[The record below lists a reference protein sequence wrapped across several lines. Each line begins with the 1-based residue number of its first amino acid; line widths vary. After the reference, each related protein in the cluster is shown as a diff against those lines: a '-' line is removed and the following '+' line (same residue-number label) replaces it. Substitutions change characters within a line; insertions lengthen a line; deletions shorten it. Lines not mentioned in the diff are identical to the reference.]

1 MYTRTCFTATA
12 LTILCFGAPILAMPC
27 DAPPSWIFNRGPY
40 THDPATGARVAQY
53 MRGPAVEPL
62 DDPRLVTSRYRTS
75 RTTLRGI
82 DGSNDTTYEV
92 QSWGNDRGGI
102 DAQWERF
109 HDAWLD
115 SSLQGGYYNLNT
127 PTPFPNQ
134 IYGNPP
140 ANFGGFPPNG
150 FWPYGNPHWNGQWQ
164 NGYQQQGPWQQNNGY
179 HGNGHQHGGHGGRGG
194 N

>member
-1 MYTRTCFTATA
+1 
-12 LTILCFGAPILAMPC
+12 
-27 DAPPSWIFNRGPY
+27 
-40 THDPATGARVAQY
+40 

-82 DGSNDTTYEV
+82 DGSRDTTYEV

-140 ANFGGFPPNG
+140 GFFGGLP
-150 FWPYGNPHWNGQWQ
+150 
-164 NGYQQQGPWQQNNGY
+164 QNNFPQYGFPQGFQPLP
-179 HGNGHQHGGHGGRGG
+179 HGNQDRWRHDHRRHDGDHDQHGGHGHED
-194 N
+194 

>member
-1 MYTRTCFTATA
+1 MHTQAISTAIAIAMLLPCTTTQARTCDN
-12 LTILCFGAPILAMPC
+12 C
-27 DAPPSWIFNRGPY
+27 PSWIFNRGPY

-75 RTTLRGI
+75 RSTLRGTG
-82 DGSNDTTYEV
+82 GSNDTTYEV

-115 SSLQGGYYNLNT
+115 SSLQGGYYNQNT

-134 IYGNPP
+134 IYGNSPGY
-140 ANFGGFPPNG
+140 FGGLPYNNFPQYGGQGNG
-150 FWPYGNPHWNGQWQ
+150 PWQ
-164 NGYQQQGPWQQNNGY
+164 PGHGQQGPWQ
-179 HGNGHQHGGHGGRGG
+179 HGNGPHGRGHGQHGG